1 MIRPLRVVTYIC
13 VLWLGL
19 LGGCT
24 GSIGSASS
32 NGGPFYTA
40 TSSIL
45 PGEDIGLRLVNQT
58 DLSLRYN
65 LCRSTVQRRS
75 GGEWASAGLNR
86 TCPDVRFRLA
96 PTETAAFDLPTPRN
110 LPPGTYRVLTPVSY
124 EDREMQTLRTGEFQV
139 TSDPSRSD
147 GPTSSLRSSSTG
159 R

>member
-1 MIRPLRVVTYIC
+1 MIRRLRVVTYIC
-13 VLWLGL
+13 VLSLGL

-58 DLSLRYN
+58 EMSLRYN

-75 GGEWASAGLNR
+75 EGDWVSVNLNR
-86 TCPDVRFRLA
+86 ACPDVRFRLA
-96 PTETAAFDLPTPRN
+96 PTETAAFDLPTPMS

-124 EDREMQTLRTGEFQV
+124 EDREMQTLRTAEFQV
-139 TSDPSRSD
+139 AADPSRSEAS
-147 GPTSSLRSSSTG
+147 TSSP
-159 R
+159 